1 MKRTVLKEIIPL
13 EGVTLK
19 VFEYLKCEHERYSQR
34 KVVGNLHTFCCK
46 FFNGKFFKKLCEILS
61 NFK

>member
-1 MKRTVLKEIIPL
+1 MKRTVVKEIIPL

-19 VFEYLKCEHERYSQR
+19 VFEYLKYEHERYSQR

-46 FFNGKFFKKLCEILS
+46 FFNCEFF
-61 NFK
+61 